1 MTQRSLNDY
10 ALIIGQGLQLTG
22 NVREAQGRP
31 ILILGTHTGD
41 LESNGPVEVGPEGH
55 LDKGHI
61 KVKDLSLAGTAT
73 DVTLAVPGHLHLAAT
88 ARLTG
93 EAEYGELS
101 LDRGAVIRAKITGA
115 QDAQKAPAQQEPPV
129 PLPFGAKNPD
139 SPQLAAV
146 TAAVTALRGT
156 EFPLATLG
164 LGKHDDAQLG
174 DEPITIAAGG

>member
-1 MTQRSLNDY
+1 MTQKSLNDY

-22 NVREAQGRP
+22 NVRETQGRP

-41 LESNGPVEVGPEGH
+41 LESDGSVEVGPEGH

-61 KVKDLSLAGTAT
+61 MVKDLSLAGTAT
-73 DVTLAVPGHLHLAAT
+73 DVTLTVHGHLHLAAT

-115 QDAQKAPAQQEPPV
+115 QDAQKPPAQQEAPT
-129 PLPFGAKNPD
+129 PLAFGAKNSD

-146 TAAVTALRGT
+146 TAAVTAFRSAEL
-156 EFPLATLG
+156 PLAALG
-164 LGKHDDAQLG
+164 LSHHEEDQVGNQIV
-174 DEPITIAAGG
+174 PIAAGG